1 VTADAPLVAILAG
14 GEGRRMGGGK
24 PTRTLGGQRLI
35 DRAVGLAR
43 QWSDEPLVVLRE
55 AGQIESLDERAI
67 FDAPGIEGPL
77 AGLAA
82 ALGAARAAGRDR
94 VLTFGC
100 DMPFLPADLGE
111 RLSEALATAP
121 GIGAA
126 VAASG
131 GRLHPI
137 CALWRAEAGD
147 RIDDYAATG
156 RRSLRGF
163 AEAVGCVAVDWP
175 VGEVDPFLN
184 VNSEEEL
191 KAAEALLRA

>member
-1 VTADAPLVAILAG
+1 MVAILAG

-35 DRAVGLAR
+35 DRAIGLAR
-43 QWSDEPLVVLRE
+43 TWSGEPLVVLRD
-55 AGQIESLDERAI
+55 AGQIESLEARAI

-82 ALGAARAAGRDR
+82 ALGAAREAGRDR
-94 VLTFGC
+94 VLTLGC
-100 DMPFLPADLGE
+100 DMPFLPADLAA
-111 RLSEALATAP
+111 RLAEALDTKE
-121 GIGAA
+121 GIRAA

-137 CALWRAEAGD
+137 CALWRADAGE
-147 RIDDYAATG
+147 RIDGYVATG

-163 AEAVGCVAVDWP
+163 AEAVRCVAVEWP
-175 VGEVDPFLN
+175 LGDVDPFLN

-191 KAAEALLRA
+191 QAAEALLRR